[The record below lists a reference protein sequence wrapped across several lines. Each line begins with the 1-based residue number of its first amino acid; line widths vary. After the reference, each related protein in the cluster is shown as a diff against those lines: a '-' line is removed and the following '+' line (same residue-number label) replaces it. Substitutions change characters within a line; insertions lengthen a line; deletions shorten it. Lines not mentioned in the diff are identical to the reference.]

1 MLTKWILIDLI
12 FSTNEMLQ
20 HASKETC
27 GVVASQAARALGMF
41 VQARHVEDLSS
52 CGGTFKVVIPYFGT
66 VAFGPGKEFG
76 RKPAI
81 QTPSFHSQTTGLP
94 TPEHSSSASLC
105 GTTPSSSD
113 PFISFDSYLAQ
124 MPFNVKPGES
134 MMQQPS
140 ADLNAYNDAF
150 ANVDLDLDQD
160 WYVFQGHFLRPST
173 WLRAPDHVLRARSLD
188 E

>member
-1 MLTKWILIDLI
+1 
-12 FSTNEMLQ
+12 MLQ

-41 VQARHVEDLSS
+41 VQARHVEDLGS

-76 RKPAI
+76 RKPVTRA
-81 QTPSFHSQTTGLP
+81 PSLYSQTTGLP
-94 TPEHSSSASLC
+94 TPEDSSSASLS

-124 MPFNVKPGES
+124 MPFNTKPGES
-134 MMQQPS
+134 VMQQPF
-140 ADLNAYNDAF
+140 ADPNAYSDAF
-150 ANVDLDLDQD
+150 TNVDLDLDQD
-160 WYVFQGHFLRPST
+160 WYVTQVPFLQLSSWPYAS
-173 WLRAPDHVLRARSLD
+173 DYVLRVISSD
-188 E
+188 D